1 MGGLKMDLVK
11 VRGGG
16 PAERAKEAT
25 ARLVEEA
32 GYDLL
37 EIVYEREGSNMNL
50 VYLIDKRGG
59 ISLDDCEAVTDIV
72 NPILDEVDISQRAY
86 NLIVSSPGVDR
97 PFEHERDFLRYLD
110 REVEISLYQKL
121 PDGRK
126 RFSAW
131 LRDYK
136 DGVLTLTETE
146 DGDLET
152 ETMTIAADE
161 YSLVK
166 QALRF

>member
-1 MGGLKMDLVK
+1 MDLVK

-25 ARLVEEA
+25 ARFVEEA

-37 EIVYEREGSNMNL
+37 EIVYEREGQNMNL

-59 ISLDDCEAVTDIV
+59 ISLDDCEAVTNIL
-72 NPILDEVDISQRAY
+72 NPILDETDISQRPY

-97 PFEHERDFLRYLD
+97 PFEHERDFLRYLNH
-110 REVEISLYQKL
+110 EVEVSLYQKL

-126 RFSAW
+126 RFTAW
-131 LRDYK
+131 LRDYN
-136 DGVLTLTETE
+136 DGALTLTESE
-146 DGDLET
+146 NGDLET
-152 ETMTIAADE
+152 EAMILGAGE